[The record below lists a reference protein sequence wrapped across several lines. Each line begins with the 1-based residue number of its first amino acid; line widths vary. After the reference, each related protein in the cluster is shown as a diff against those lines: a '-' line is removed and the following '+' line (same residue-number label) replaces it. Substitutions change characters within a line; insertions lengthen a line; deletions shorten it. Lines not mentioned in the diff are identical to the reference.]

1 MTKKLPKTLQPVKHR
16 IEELAR
22 VRTRLT
28 SALARA
34 KYVHE
39 NRDSLLTK
47 AFEEG
52 VPGDR
57 SAFNEAAL
65 SVQDIA
71 NELRAL
77 AQTLE
82 DASYNMLATD
92 VKEW

>member
-1 MTKKLPKTLQPVKHR
+1 MKKLPKTLQPVKHR

-22 VRTRLT
+22 VRTRLA

-39 NRDSLLTK
+39 NRDEVLKK
-47 AFEEG
+47 AFDDG

-57 SAFNEAAL
+57 SVFNDAAL
-65 SVQDIA
+65 NVQDIA
-71 NELRAL
+71 KELRAL

-82 DASYNMLATD
+82 DVSYNMLSTD
-92 VKEW
+92 VTEW